1 MNDRIRRITEELW
14 DLHEDL
20 SPSSGAGPGKTS
32 HSLER
37 PVLSAFK
44 AAVDHMRLVVWA
56 LIQAQPSRQPAE
68 APGELLSSVR
78 AERVTEMLKAL
89 RADPGQR
96 VISATPGVPLG
107 DLGDSRYKHPKQRW
121 KVYQAGS
128 PTR

>member
-1 MNDRIRRITEELW
+1 MNNITERIRRITEELW
-14 DLHEDL
+14 DLHEEL
-20 SPSSGAGPGKTS
+20 SPSSGAGPGKAS

-89 RADPGQR
+89 RPDLEAGSLAQSPSGR
-96 VISATPGVPLG
+96 GMLAEISAISHETF
-107 DLGDSRYKHPKQRW
+107 DRHR
-121 KVYQAGS
+121 
-128 PTR
+128 